1 MPKLHQ
7 RFFILEKGGGL
18 PCIYYTAGPMM
29 GTRSRAQERK
39 AQLRERSEDRT
50 EEVAME
56 EKKNAGNGRS
66 HTVFIDN
73 RESLVVTDVTDVPS
87 FSEDTVLFTLSQ
99 GGLVV
104 RGENLHMQML
114 DLETGKAVLAGNVQ
128 SIAYTQKRSR
138 EKNLLARLLK

>member
-1 MPKLHQ
+1 MPKQHR
-7 RFFILEKGGGL
+7 RFFLFGESRRPSVHIL
-18 PCIYYTAGPMM
+18 YS
-29 GTRSRAQERK
+29 GTESGK
-39 AQLRERSEDRT
+39 ARQLEGSEDRT
-50 EEVAME
+50 EEIVME